1 MNFSI
6 IIEYLK
12 IIQLVTYTS
21 FLNFLNR
28 YIYITGKFISTS
40 GKVISWLTAVLVL
53 LVCYDV
59 FTRYLL
65 KTSSVAVQELEWH
78 IFAIIFLLGAAYTL
92 KTDDHVRVDV
102 FYSKFSDR
110 GKAWINLCGTI
121 IFLIPFCLL
130 LIFASKNFV
139 LNSFNIAETSPDPG
153 GLPARFLLKS
163 IIPIA
168 FILILLQSLSLMF
181 QSILKIFFKDN
192 T

>member
-1 MNFSI
+1 MNI
-6 IIEYLK
+6 LR
-12 IIQLVTYTS
+12 
-21 FLNFLNR
+21 R
-28 YIYITGKFISTS
+28 YIIHTDKFISKS
-40 GKVISWLTAVLVL
+40 GQVIFWLTALLVL

-59 FTRYLL
+59 FTRYFLRS
-65 KTSSVAVQELEWH
+65 SSVAVQELEWH

-92 KTDDHVRVDV
+92 KTDNHVRVDV

-110 GKAWINLCGTI
+110 GKAWVNLFGTI

-153 GLPARFLLKS
+153 GLPARFMLKS

-168 FILILLQSLSLMF
+168 FLLILLQSLSLLF
-181 QSILKIFFKDN
+181 QSTITIFSKDKK
-192 T
+192 